1 MRKLVSSADGLD
13 SIALLSPL
21 DTTQSYVKPGEHIPL
36 LDVCK
41 GIAAG
46 IIVVHHLVEYSPS
59 SHLAD
64 QFAPR
69 LLYGVYYYGL
79 FVVHLFLVFGGF
91 GLAIATPDNPI
102 SLGKAFSSLVSRYI
116 RLAAPYLVM
125 LSLLVAVS
133 FSTLSRGMDPPLID
147 SFSWLQL
154 LAHLFFLQDILGFG
168 NLSAGTWYLCIDIQY
183 VALFLLIQ
191 VLIQAIGKSVHQNFS
206 GPVAMSTVL
215 VPLGMLST
223 WSWSRVLENDIY
235 VFYFLGSLVLGTLVG
250 WTLQGRIPWLV
261 FPAYA
266 FAMAASLAIEFRG
279 RVVVALGSS
288 LILYIGLRLWPKLS
302 FPPALI
308 WLGQVSYSLFL
319 IHYLVNG
326 LVLHGLNPWIGGSP
340 FRAFAAMVIAFMTS
354 LLAATA
360 LYCCVEAPCHR
371 WVKLNR
377 SKRIAK
383 NADFGNTNVRH

>member
-1 MRKLVSSADGLD
+1 MRKPVLSVGGLD

-21 DTTQSYVKPGEHIPL
+21 NTTQSYLKPGQRIPL

-41 GIAAG
+41 GIAAC
-46 IIVVHHLVEYSPS
+46 IIVVHHLFEYSPS

-64 QFAPR
+64 QFASH
-69 LLYGVYYYGL
+69 LLYSIYYYGL

-91 GLAIATPDNPI
+91 GLAIATRDNPI
-102 SLGKAFSSLVSRYI
+102 SLGKAFSTLGSRYL

-125 LSLLVAVS
+125 LSFLVAVS

-154 LAHLFFLQDILGFG
+154 LAHVFFLQDILGLG

-183 VALFLLIQ
+183 VALFLLMH
-191 VLIQAIGKSVHQNFS
+191 VLLQAIGKSVKRDFS
-206 GPVAMSTVL
+206 GPVAMSAIL
-215 VPLGMLST
+215 FPLGMLST

-288 LILYIGLRLWPKLS
+288 LILYVGLRFWPKLR
-302 FPPALI
+302 FPPALL
-308 WLGQVSYSLFL
+308 WLGKVSYSLFL

-326 LVLHGLNPWIGGSP
+326 LVLHGLSHWIGSSP
-340 FRAFAAMVIAFMTS
+340 FRAFAAMAVAFMAS
-354 LLAATA
+354 LLAASA
-360 LYCCVEAPCHR
+360 LYYGVEAPCHR
-371 WVKLNR
+371 WVKFNR
-377 SKRIAK
+377 SKRLAQIADIGK
-383 NADFGNTNVRH
+383 TNVPQ